1 MDLNDIRQ
9 LLAEYEIK
17 FIRLAFCDIF
27 GRQKNIAI
35 MADEFEHALT
45 RGVSFDASAISGFLN
60 VDESDLLLF
69 PDLGFFR
76 GDLRTGPWPDSTAI
90 SSIRTEDRS
99 KVMEGICFPGSRNA
113 VPIVDIRSSSDRNA
127 SSTCS
132 RATRTG
138 IRLVCHS
145 TRRAISTWLRS
156 TGGRTSDVRYASPWR
171 TWGSSRS
178 AVIMSMVPARTRST
192 SAVHPRSRRP
202 TT

>member
-69 PDLGFFR
+69 PDLDTFCGR
-76 GDLRTGPWPDSTAI
+76 V
-90 SSIRTEDRS
+90 RS
-99 KVMEGICFPGSRNA
+99 AALSRSGY
-113 VPIVDIRSSSDRNA
+113 V
-127 SSTCS
+127 
-132 RATRTG
+132 
-138 IRLVCHS
+138 L
-145 TRRAISTWLRS
+145 
-156 TGGRTSDVRYASPWR
+156 
-171 TWGSSRS
+171 GSSVETFGQGRGQ
-178 AVIMSMVPARTRST
+178 ILLLHQVPGRKT
-192 SAVHPRSRRP
+192 VRR
-202 TT
+202 